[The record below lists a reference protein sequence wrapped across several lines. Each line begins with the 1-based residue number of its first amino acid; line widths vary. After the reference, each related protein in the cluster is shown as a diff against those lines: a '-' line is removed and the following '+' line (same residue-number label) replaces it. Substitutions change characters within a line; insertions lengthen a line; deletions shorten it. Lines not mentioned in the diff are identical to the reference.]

1 MLGNQ
6 EVVALSSILK
16 ILKFEVFDE
25 RTPGAREAM
34 EAIVTA
40 IIGCRLEKTDPV
52 SEDAVMMKILQ
63 VLANHLLLS
72 KENDGNKN
80 VAFSPLCIK
89 LLLGIDA
96 AGSKESI
103 NNLNSVATQL
113 LSSVLV
119 DRSASGRPLLSYA
132 NDVWVDKSLSMKP
145 SFSQVLENTYKPT
158 LASLDFTNKGEIAKE
173 INSWAE
179 RETKGVVMWKRRGR
193 KGNRMIKEG
202 SNSSQNK

>member
-1 MLGNQ
+1 
-6 EVVALSSILK
+6 VALSSILK

-96 AGSKESI
+96 AGSKGPVCDEFLSFLSDQNPSTI
-103 NNLNSVATQL
+103 STPWQ
-113 LSSVLV
+113 LSSYPLCLSTVLRAA
-119 DRSASGRPLLSYA
+119 DLS
-132 NDVWVDKSLSMKP
+132 SLMLMM
-145 SFSQVLENTYKPT
+145 FGL
-158 LASLDFTNKGEIAKE
+158 
-173 INSWAE
+173 
-179 RETKGVVMWKRRGR
+179 TKAYL
-193 KGNRMIKEG
+193 
-202 SNSSQNK
+202 

>member
-72 KENDGNKN
+72 KEND
-80 VAFSPLCIK
+80 
-89 LLLGIDA
+89 
-96 AGSKESI
+96 ESI

-193 KGNRMIKEG
+193 FL
-202 SNSSQNK
+202 

>member
-1 MLGNQ
+1 
-6 EVVALSSILK
+6 VALSSILK

-96 AGSKESI
+96 AGSKGP
-103 NNLNSVATQL
+103 L

-193 KGNRMIKEG
+193 FL
-202 SNSSQNK
+202 